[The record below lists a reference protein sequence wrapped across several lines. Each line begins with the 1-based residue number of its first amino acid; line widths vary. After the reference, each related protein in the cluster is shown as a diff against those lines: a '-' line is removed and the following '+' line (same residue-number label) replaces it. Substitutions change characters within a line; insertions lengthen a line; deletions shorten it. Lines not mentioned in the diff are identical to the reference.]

1 MNTLKRYRIFC
12 ALICLNLVL
21 ALTIGNVKASPTPQG
36 ETDFAAID
44 A

>member
-1 MNTLKRYRIFC
+1 MFF
-12 ALICLNLVL
+12 ALICLTLGMG
-21 ALTIGNVKASPTPQG
+21 LTIGNVQASPTLQA